1 MTLVLFFPGLTPTTY
16 DAISDFVT
24 THKHAERRFSEA
36 DEVLGYSLAEAYKKA
51 SIYDWEVY
59 QSGFMALTLALSDW
73 AEEHYGEQPGLCG
86 GQSYGAVMAAVR
98 AGTLTYADALLLM
111 ARSVQVEQ
119 DHFASQPEPI
129 GCHFFYRLSYDTVMR
144 LIEEFRAQ
152 GEWMEL
158 SIAFDAS
165 VHAVSARLEALARFE
180 DRVRQEGGIPF
191 YTLDR
196 AEHCS
201 ANARL
206 RDRLADEVY
215 GSVTWH
221 DPEIPF
227 ISDVDGRL
235 LASGAEIRQDLLDGW
250 TTPVH
255 WRTIVDGISQGG
267 GDRVWIP
274 GPRNMF
280 ARISN
285 RAFPTRVISPK
296 TALAA

>member
-1 MTLVLFFPGLTPTTY
+1 MSLVLFFPGLTPTTY
-16 DAISDFVT
+16 DAISEFAT
-24 THKHAERRFSEA
+24 THAYAKQRFAEA
-36 DEVLGYSLAEAYKKA
+36 DEVLGYSLIEAYKKA

-59 QSGFMALTLALSDW
+59 QSGVMALALALADW
-73 AEEHYGEQPGLCG
+73 AEEHYAEQPGLCG

-98 AGTLTYADALLLM
+98 AGTLSYADALRLM
-111 ARSVQVEQ
+111 SRSVRVEQ
-119 DHFASQPEPI
+119 DYFASQPEPI
-129 GCHFFYRLSYDTVMR
+129 GCHFFYKLSYDTVMR

-165 VHAVSARLEALARFE
+165 VHAVSASLGAIARFE
-180 DRVRQEGGIPF
+180 ERVRQEGGIPF
-191 YTLDR
+191 YTVDR

-201 ANARL
+201 ANAGL
-206 RDRLADEVY
+206 RDRLAKEVY
-215 GSVTWH
+215 GSVTWN
-221 DPEIPF
+221 DPVIPI

-235 LASGAEIRQDLLDGW
+235 LTEGAAVREDLLDGW
-250 TTPVH
+250 TTPIH
-255 WRTIVDGISQGG
+255 WQTIVQGISRGG

-285 RAFPTRVISPK
+285 RVFPTRVISPR